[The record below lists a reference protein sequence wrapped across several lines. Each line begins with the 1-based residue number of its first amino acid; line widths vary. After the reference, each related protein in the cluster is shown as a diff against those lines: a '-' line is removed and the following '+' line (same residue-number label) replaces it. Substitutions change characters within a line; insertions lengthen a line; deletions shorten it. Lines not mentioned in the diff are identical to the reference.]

1 MITAE
6 HIGELYANNSNT
18 VKVDSFRRVR
28 FQIGKT
34 LNFDKL
40 EISFSGG
47 INNLFNEQYF
57 DNIRLNAFGKR
68 FYEPAPGRNVY
79 FGLQIGI

>member
-1 MITAE
+1 MVE
-6 HIGELYANNSNT
+6 SLGGS
-18 VKVDSFRRVR
+18 D

-47 INNLFNEQYF
+47 INNLFNELYF
-57 DNIRLNAFGKR
+57 DNIRLNAFGKDFMNLLLEEMFILTSNR
-68 FYEPAPGRNVY
+68 FDV
-79 FGLQIGI
+79 F